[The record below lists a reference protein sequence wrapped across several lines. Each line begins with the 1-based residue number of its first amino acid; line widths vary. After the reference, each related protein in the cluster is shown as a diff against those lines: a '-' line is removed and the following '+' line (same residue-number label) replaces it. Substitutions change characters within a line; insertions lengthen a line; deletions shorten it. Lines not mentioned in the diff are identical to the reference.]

1 MRQVR
6 EATWMQLRM
15 TIFRLLFDA
24 LLKRFLNRLN
34 LQSFAY
40 LSGSTQLN
48 WNRYNHLTRI
58 ASRVEGVENFV
69 NDVFNEYELDARIQ
83 GLHEQEKPIA
93 RSEDEEDNAR
103 IDLD

>member
-1 MRQVR
+1 M
-6 EATWMQLRM
+6 
-15 TIFRLLFDA
+15 
-24 LLKRFLNRLN
+24 
-34 LQSFAY
+34 
-40 LSGSTQLN
+40 
-48 WNRYNHLTRI
+48 
-58 ASRVEGVENFV
+58 EGVENFV